1 MLHYPYGAPHISKL
15 STLANN
21 FKYFCTRGIRRN
33 DFVIILVKYQIRYI
47 NLKSSLWSFSENAV
61 IQTEGVLIKPI
72 KPIKPI
78 KAYIRKF
85 YMGLRISL
93 EEVVH

>member
-1 MLHYPYGAPHISKL
+1 LHYPYGAPHISKI
-15 STLANN
+15 STLASN

-33 DFVIILVKYQIRYI
+33 DFVIILVKYQSRYI
-47 NLKSSLWSFSENAV
+47 NFKSSSWSFSENTV
-61 IQTEGVLIKPI
+61 IQTEGVLIKPV
-72 KPIKPI
+72 
-78 KAYIRKF
+78 KAYISNF

>member
-1 MLHYPYGAPHISKL
+1 MHYPYGAPHISKI
-15 STLANN
+15 STLASN

-47 NLKSSLWSFSENAV
+47 NFKSSSWSFSANAV
-61 IQTEGVLIKPI
+61 IQTEGVLIKPV
-72 KPIKPI
+72 

-85 YMGLRISL
+85 YMRLRISL

>member
-1 MLHYPYGAPHISKL
+1 MHYPYGAPHISKI
-15 STLANN
+15 STLASN

-47 NLKSSLWSFSENAV
+47 NFKSSSWSFSENTV
-61 IQTEGVLIKPI
+61 IQTEGVLIKPV
-72 KPIKPI
+72 
-78 KAYIRKF
+78 KAYISNF

-93 EEVVH
+93 EEIVH